1 MSKKLSFSIAIN
13 LLTDNFKKG
22 ANKVA
27 RGFKSMQTRA
37 LTFVAALGFGTIGL
51 TNFMSRLIKTAKD
64 TSRVT
69 TSLKN
74 ASGGIGNFIGNQ
86 KFVNKLANDYKLE
99 VNSLT
104 ENFAKFTAGAT
115 ASGMALSKQKSI
127 FESVAKATA
136 GYNLSVEDTN
146 GVFLALSRMM
156 SKGKVSS
163 RDLKIMMGDK
173 MPIAMQAM
181 AQSMGVPIQ
190 QLDKMMAK
198 GKLIANDVLPAFAVQ
213 LEKMS
218 PKIDTDNLTSSLK
231 ALENAFGDFT
241 NAAGVESKYKTLVDS
256 VTSIIT
262 NAAKNI
268 KSIVSVVALGVF
280 FVIVNG
286 AVKMFRSLDLLAM
299 SQVDKT
305 KGLHAKLVTAEAKKN
320 LELVNLE
327 RLRLQQSAASGQ
339 ARIKLAEKVYI
350 AEKNF
355 GKAVIA
361 EEKAR
366 VALAQAS
373 ATAKVGIATRALNVV
388 KIAFSK
394 LFLTLK
400 SLWNTF
406 APAIIITALA
416 SIVMYF
422 KNIYDEAKRIKKIFS
437 DYKKEADRV
446 GNTQEVVMLQ
456 KQLAIMNDKTKSQ
469 QEVNA
474 AQSALNKMLGTELS
488 NQKELNNRVA
498 KRINLLK
505 EAARADFF
513 AQKIVTTE
521 DKIQELASSLGLSED
536 HVRKLAKTRSD
547 LGNGSTL
554 DIASKSKGKDSYFN
568 QIGEAYRA
576 SGVKGKYDASAT
588 DHAIKEVVE
597 LMRVLDD
604 ANTALEGSVS
614 KANEIQSVQLN
625 GPDDSELKKA
635 DKIAKELLELK
646 DKNAQSLI
654 DLEENIRAK
663 RLAQIE
669 LDYNREIAT
678 IKKKEKEWQ
687 AAQNNKLSSDQEET
701 IASSL
706 QLANDKKIKATE
718 NSEKEILAILLKSKV
733 EYLKEY
739 GSYQQQK
746 LAIAEEYA
754 HKISEAEKEGNKFE
768 ADRLRK
774 DEQSSIASVEVAAIK
789 AEIDWQS
796 VLGDLGLMIEDQLRP
811 TLERLKAYAKSD
823 DFKNAT
829 FEDQKLI
836 YDAINKLEKQTS
848 GGLNKKMFNDVA
860 NDIQNYQNSL
870 QSLVVAKEKEEATIT
885 ALTKANEKLKNAL
898 ESNNPEVINSAQ
910 AEVDSAKSIFNQAA
924 DSVVNLTQENN
935 EHAENLK
942 NSSANTIG
950 ALHNLEDGLNNLSSG
965 SLKNAM
971 LGLGTIGEAM
981 GGKVGDAL
989 SKAFA
994 GKGIVGEIIAAVIGI
1009 LDVLKDGVGTL
1020 ISGLID
1026 TVLNAVDGI
1035 LSNILTGK
1043 MFEQIGVSL
1052 FNGVRSILS
1061 TISFGVFSSHGNAKE
1076 VNNLVKNLT
1085 NSNKYLITAIE
1096 KLTDEMSKSGGLK
1109 STIYYGAALNKQKDK
1124 IENDRKM
1131 LEAKMGYNSSHHSNN
1146 YYIKKAFNAEDW
1158 KKASD
1163 YVGKQISSVGDLWKL
1178 SPEDLAKLQELP
1190 DIWEKIH
1197 SGKYDQSDWLA
1208 EYVKDANT
1216 LIELT
1221 EQWQDAITDTTFDSI
1236 KGELKD
1242 LLSDFKVTTED
1253 ALESVEEFM
1262 RNAILHSIS
1271 SGTYA
1276 DELKDWQA
1284 EFAKAM
1290 QDGVLS
1296 DDEADY
1302 LRKKY
1307 QNIFDQALID
1317 RDAAYKAAGIEDL
1330 EESKRQ
1336 DSTKGYSTAMDQDT
1350 GGSILGRVTGI
1361 AESVIEIRTM
1371 LGNVTNTRM
1380 QTFTQINLVHDE
1392 LKKQT
1397 DIIYEMQQ
1405 VQMKNYNLNKEMNN
1419 NLSALED
1426 IKEDINSINRNT
1438 KGLAPR

>member
-1 MSKKLSFSIAIN
+1 MAKKLSFSIAVN
-13 LLTDNFKKG
+13 LLTENFKKG
-22 ANKVA
+22 TNAVKNSL
-27 RGFKSMQTRA
+27 KSMQMRVV
-37 LTFVAALGFGTIGL
+37 TFAAALGAGALGL
-51 TNFMSRLIKTAKD
+51 SGLLTRFKD
-64 TSRVT
+64 VARETSRVLT
-69 TSLKN
+69 ALKN
-74 ASGGIGNFIGNQ
+74 VSDGTRGYAENMRYLNDLSKKYGLEINALIG
-86 KFVNKLANDYKLE
+86 
-99 VNSLT
+99 
-104 ENFAKFTAGAT
+104 NFAKFTASAT
-115 ASGMALSKQKSI
+115 QANMPMKEQKKV
-127 FESVAKATA
+127 FESVSRAITA
-136 GYNLSVEDTN
+136 FGLSASEGD
-146 GVFLALSRMM
+146 GVMLALSQMM
-156 SKGKVSS
+156 SKGKISMEEL
-163 RDLKIMMGDK
+163 RKQMGEK
-173 MPIAMQAM
+173 LPVAIQAM
-181 AQSMGVPIQ
+181 AKALGVSIGQ
-190 QLDKMMAK
+190 ME
-198 GKLIANDVLPAFAVQ
+198 KLIGSGKVMSADVLPKFAEALNEIV
-213 LEKMS
+213 
-218 PKIDTDNLTSSLK
+218 PNVDTDNLETSISRLSNVFGEVVDASGFQDKYKALIDGLTSLLQSAVKNTRNIILGAIVAVVFASTAAATKVWRSWWTTADNMSSKTKSLK
-231 ALENAFGDFT
+231 ADLLKAEREALATKKALDT
-241 NAAGVESKYKTLVDS
+241 ARLDHYAATGKERVRLAQKVEKATLVNAKAVLAEDKARIAFNKS
-256 VTSIIT
+256 AANDNASIWVKSFNTIKVG
-262 NAAKNI
+262 AAK
-268 KSIVSVVALGVF
+268 LW
-280 FVIVNG
+280 
-286 AVKMFRSLDLLAM
+286 
-299 SQVDKT
+299 
-305 KGLHAKLVTAEAKKN
+305 
-320 LELVNLE
+320 
-327 RLRLQQSAASGQ
+327 
-339 ARIKLAEKVYI
+339 
-350 AEKNF
+350 
-355 GKAVIA
+355 
-361 EEKAR
+361 
-366 VALAQAS
+366 
-373 ATAKVGIATRALNVV
+373 VG
-388 KIAFSK
+388 
-394 LFLTLK
+394 LK

-406 APAIIITALA
+406 APAIIISALVA
-416 SIVMYF
+416 IGGYF

-469 QEVNA
+469 QEINA

-488 NQKELNNRVA
+488 NQEELNNRVA
-498 KRINLLK
+498 KRIDLLK

-521 DKIQELASSLGLSED
+521 DKIQELASSLGLSEEQ
-536 HVRKLAKTRSD
+536 VRKLAKTRSD
-547 LGNGSTL
+547 LGNGSTF
-554 DIASKSKGKDSYFN
+554 DISKSKGKDNYFS
-568 QIGEAYRA
+568 QIGEVYRA
-576 SGVKGKYDASAT
+576 NGVKGKYDASAT

-597 LMRVLDD
+597 LLKVLDD
-604 ANTALEGSVS
+604 ANAALEGSVS
-614 KANEIQSVQLN
+614 KANKIQSIQLN
-625 GPDDSELKKA
+625 DPDEAELKKA

-646 DKNAQSLI
+646 DKNAQYLI
-654 DLEENIRAK
+654 DLEENLRAK

-678 IKKKEKEWQ
+678 IKKKEKEWL

-701 IASSL
+701 IASSF
-706 QLANDKKIKATE
+706 QLANDKKIKATGD
-718 NSEKEILAILLKSKV
+718 SEKEILAILLKSKV

-811 TLERLKAYAKSD
+811 TLERLKEYAKSE
-823 DFKNAT
+823 DFKSAS

-848 GGLNKKMFNDVA
+848 GGLNKKMFSDVA

-870 QSLVVAKEKEEATIT
+870 RSLVVAKEKETAAAD
-885 ALTKANEKLKNAL
+885 ALTKANEKLKKAL
-898 ESNNPEVINSAQ
+898 ESNNPEDISSAQ
-910 AEVDSAKSIFNQAA
+910 VEADSAKSIFNQAA

-942 NSSANTIG
+942 NSSSNTIG

-971 LGLGTIGEAM
+971 QGLGSIGEAM

-994 GKGIVGEIIAAVIGI
+994 GKGIIGEIIAAVIGI
-1009 LDVLKDGVGTL
+1009 LDILKDGVGTL

-1109 STIYYGAALNKQKDK
+1109 STIYYESALNKQKDK

-1197 SGKYDQSDWLA
+1197 SGKYDQSEWLD

-1221 EQWQDAITDTTFDSI
+1221 EQWQDAITDTSFDSLR
-1236 KGELKD
+1236 GELKD

-1253 ALESVEEFM
+1253 ALESVDEFLKK
-1262 RNAILHSIS
+1262 AILHSIT

-1276 DELKDWQA
+1276 DEIKEWQA
-1284 EFAKAM
+1284 EFANAM
-1290 QDGVLS
+1290 KDGILS
-1296 DDEADY
+1296 DDEAEY

-1317 RDAAYKAAGIEDL
+1317 RNAAYKAAGIEDL

-1405 VQMKNYNLNKEMNN
+1405 VQIKNYNLNKEMNN
-1419 NLSALED
+1419 NLSALDE
-1426 IKEDINSINRNT
+1426 IKYNIEAVARNT